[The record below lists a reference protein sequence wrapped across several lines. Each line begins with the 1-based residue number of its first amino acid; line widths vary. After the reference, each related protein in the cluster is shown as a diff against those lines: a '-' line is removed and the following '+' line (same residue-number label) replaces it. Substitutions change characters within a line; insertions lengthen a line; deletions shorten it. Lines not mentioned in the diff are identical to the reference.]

1 MKAEFI
7 QNSYYI
13 KGQACHL
20 DRIVRVVGKGSSI
33 FTLRIRL
40 RSFHS
45 GSPGSYAIAEFWTGQ
60 NGWAEVLNWDIQDLY
75 CKDACYLNTEGR
87 KSSGITPYDLLET
100 DAKYLIKKALEVL
113 EA

>member
-60 NGWAEVLNWDIQDLY
+60 NGWVEVLNWDIQDLY
-75 CKDACYLNTEGR
+75 CKDACYLDAEGMY
-87 KSSGITPYDLLET
+87 YDIFDT
-100 DAKYLIKKALEVL
+100 DAKYLIKKALDVL